1 MEQEL
6 WSGPTK
12 AIVDPMGAW
21 LTNLSDDDGDILYPK
36 RAFQAPDGTKK
47 DRGGLFVCLPNFGPG
62 GSSGLAQHG
71 FGRTQAWN
79 VLDKTEAS
87 ILLKLQ
93 PPEGEYAALN
103 AILSY
108 QLNDQLLMAALDLT
122 NDGDRDL
129 RIAPAFHP
137 YFATGEGVV
146 KVNGE
151 EQILDELADTV
162 FVEGEKQDI
171 EIDGRMISC
180 ESAQLTTWAKWTDQ
194 LGPYMC
200 VEPTLAGYSFLNDA
214 SQPIELLKPGETRA
228 FNLTLTWR

>member
-12 AIVDPMGAW
+12 AIVDPLGAW
-21 LTNLSDDDGDILYPK
+21 LTNLSDDKGDILYPK
-36 RAFQAPDGTKK
+36 RMLQAPDGSNK
-47 DRGGLFVCLPNFGPG
+47 DRGGLFVCLPNFGAG
-62 GSSGLAQHG
+62 GTSGLAQHG
-71 FGRTQAWN
+71 FGRTQPWE

-103 AILSY
+103 AVLSY

-146 KVNGE
+146 KMNGE
-151 EQILDELADTV
+151 DQSLDELSEAV
-162 FVEGEKQDI
+162 FVEGKEQEI
-171 EIDGRMISC
+171 EIDDHVISC
-180 ESAQLTTWAKWTDQ
+180 ESPQLTKWAKWTDQ
-194 LGPYMC
+194 LGPYVC
-200 VEPTLAGYSFLNDA
+200 LEPTLAGFSFLNDTPMA
-214 SQPIELLKPGETRA
+214 VELLKPGETKM
-228 FNLTLTWR
+228 FNFTMTW

>member
-21 LTNLSDDDGDILYPK
+21 LTNLSDDNGDILYPK
-36 RAFQAPDGTKK
+36 RAFQTSDGTKK

-62 GSSGLAQHG
+62 GSSSLAQHG
-71 FGRTQAWN
+71 FGRTQAWD

-93 PPEGEYAALN
+93 SPEGEYAALN
-103 AILSY
+103 AVLSY
-108 QLNDQLLMAALDLT
+108 QLNDHLLMAALDLT
-122 NDGDRDL
+122 NDGDHDL

-137 YFATGEGVV
+137 YFATGEGAV

-151 EQILDELADTV
+151 EQSLDELADTV
-162 FVEGEKQDI
+162 FVEGEEQ
-171 EIDGRMISC
+171 EIDVDGRVINC
-180 ESAQLTTWAKWTDQ
+180 ESQQLGTWAKWTDQ

-200 VEPTLAGYSFLNDA
+200 VEPTLAGYSFLNDTPK
-214 SQPIELLKPGETRA
+214 PIELLKPGETRT
-228 FNLTLTWR
+228 FSLTLTWR

>member
-21 LTNLSDDDGDILYPK
+21 LTNLSDDNGDILYPK
-36 RAFQAPDGTKK
+36 RAFQMPDGTSK

-62 GSSGLAQHG
+62 GGSGLAQHG
-71 FGRTQAWN
+71 FGRIQEWE

-87 ILLKLQ
+87 ILMKLKA
-93 PPEGEYAALN
+93 PEGEYAALN
-103 AILSY
+103 AVLSY

-137 YFATGEGVV
+137 YFATSEGIV

-151 EQILDELADTV
+151 EQILDELAEAV
-162 FVEGEKQDI
+162 FIEGKEQEI
-171 EIDGRMISC
+171 EANGRVISC
-180 ESAQLTTWAKWTDQ
+180 ESSQLTEWAKWTDQ
-194 LGPYMC
+194 LGQYVC
-200 VEPTLAGYSFLNDA
+200 VEPSLAGFSFLNDA
-214 SQPIELLKPGETRA
+214 PAPVEMLKPGETRM
-228 FNLTLTWR
+228 FSLTMTW